1 MRTFKLLTF
10 TDLLNCQKMDSKQ
23 IFEKKLILS
32 THVFIRSSEIIII
45 KEFYHPVLL
54 LNPACLFGT
63 PGYILNSCEI
73 TPLFPHQTHVWLFSL
88 LHTKFKSNERK
99 IL

>member
-32 THVFIRSSEIIII
+32 THAHVFIRSSAIIII

-63 PGYILNSCEI
+63 PG
-73 TPLFPHQTHVWLFSL
+73 
-88 LHTKFKSNERK
+88 
-99 IL
+99 

>member
-63 PGYILNSCEI
+63 PGYIL
-73 TPLFPHQTHVWLFSL
+73 
-88 LHTKFKSNERK
+88 
-99 IL
+99 